1 MESPGLNLAPLTLS
15 MVFHAVAVLVPA
27 PLSPEAAQST

>member
-1 MESPGLNLAPLTLS
+1 MESPGLKLEMLTRLI
-15 MVFHAVAVLVPA
+15 VLQAVVVLVPA